1 LISCQI
7 RFARRDYASATVSF
21 QAESNKG
28 RLCVA
33 FRWHH
38 VDAITSRVHK
48 ACDCVSCYDDRSP
61 TNFELQT
68 ATASQLTSHPKT
80 FKMGSAAMTRMPCFS
95 SSCRFATHQGDLGVG
110 PLDLVDGV
118 VLLSIAR
125 ESLCENDS
133 WSRIKGTSGKVLLQT
148 AQQEP
153 VRKRTVD

>member
-1 LISCQI
+1 LISYQI

-21 QAESNKG
+21 QA
-28 RLCVA
+28 
-33 FRWHH
+33 
-38 VDAITSRVHK
+38 VHGIPL
-48 ACDCVSCYDDRSP
+48 APFGCNHFTRAQVCGCVSCYDDRSP